1 MKEFLKKTTV
11 SFKNWREKS
20 LNSITFLCKNDRN
33 FQSSEHLIRPFAVI
47 VSLVAFVSR
56 PLRSGRP
63 SAALA
68 VSSLCSYHSLC
79 LVLDVL
85 TEFIQ
90 TTRNLWR
97 RTSLLYLTHSLL
109 SSIYIEKAF
118 YLNEGVIQ
126 PQRVYLILWVS
137 RGLDSSILSVH
148 ASLSSN
154 HIGRVDFLS
163 KYDTFQLNSLILL
176 ILSWKWKNF
185 LRKRQCLSR
194 IEEKNLWIQSLFYV
208 KMIGIFSLLSIWS
221 GPFAVIVSLVAF
233 VSRPLRSGRPSAAL
247 AVSASYDSLCI
258 LRDVLTESIQTTRNL
273 SRRTSLLSSLTTTV
287 INTHWE
293 GVLS

>member
-221 GPFAVIVSLVAF
+221 DFL
-233 VSRPLRSGRPSAAL
+233 LL
-247 AVSASYDSLCI
+247 LC
-258 LRDVLTESIQTTRNL
+258 L
-273 SRRTSLLSSLTTTV
+273 
-287 INTHWE
+287 
-293 GVLS
+293 